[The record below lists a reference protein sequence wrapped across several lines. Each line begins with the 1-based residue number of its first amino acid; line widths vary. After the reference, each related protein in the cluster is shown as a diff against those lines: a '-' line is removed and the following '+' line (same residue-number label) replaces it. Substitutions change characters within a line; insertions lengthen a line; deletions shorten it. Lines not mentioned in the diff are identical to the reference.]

1 MSAGCVKRHE
11 PLTWAA
17 LSHLTTNL
25 WLTLGKATCVHR
37 IDIQGLNL
45 HCTYAQPV
53 WLWWLIQ
60 QFIAQQVACVVS
72 VYMRFRGRERRTI
85 FRAPKTET
93 LATQA
98 VQQELFTIA
107 VLSQEKPDKNTVLTV
122 FTPSMSRPR
131 EAKSVATRISTS
143 PSLNFLRASNL

>member
-1 MSAGCVKRHE
+1 
-11 PLTWAA
+11 
-17 LSHLTTNL
+17 
-25 WLTLGKATCVHR
+25 
-37 IDIQGLNL
+37 
-45 HCTYAQPV
+45 
-53 WLWWLIQ
+53 
-60 QFIAQQVACVVS
+60 
-72 VYMRFRGRERRTI
+72 MRFRGKERGMI

-107 VLSQEKPDKNTVLTV
+107 VLSQEKPEKDTVLTV

-143 PSLNFLRASNL
+143 ASLNFLRASNL

>member
-1 MSAGCVKRHE
+1 
-11 PLTWAA
+11 
-17 LSHLTTNL
+17 
-25 WLTLGKATCVHR
+25 
-37 IDIQGLNL
+37 
-45 HCTYAQPV
+45 
-53 WLWWLIQ
+53 
-60 QFIAQQVACVVS
+60 
-72 VYMRFRGRERRTI
+72 MRFRGKERGTI
-85 FRAPKTET
+85 FRPPKTET

-107 VLSQEKPDKNTVLTV
+107 VLSQEKPEKDTVLTV